1 MGFDNHNSPIDAT
14 SERALAERGLRFE
27 LLDTS
32 DTSAYDS
39 WLQAVTRG
47 FHGSVLDADGLE
59 LRRTNLVHERMSGV
73 WDAASADPATPI
85 ATASGWATELT
96 VPGGR
101 PVAAWAISSITV
113 APTHRRRT
121 IARNL
126 IESELRQAQSL
137 GVPVAILTVTEGTI
151 YTRFGF
157 APAAQI
163 ATWSFDTARARW
175 SGPTAPGRVH
185 IVPIENVRDDG
196 GHELLERLRPSLPGQ
211 VRFDGMLWNR
221 LFGIPGTPE
230 ASHIRVARYDD
241 EAGRLQGFAV
251 YRVNRAGHRDASAEL
266 DYLLAA
272 TDDAYAALWRFVLE
286 LDLVTSVTAPM
297 RPVDEPVY
305 WQVADPRAV
314 VKTAESDHL
323 WTRILDV
330 RGALEARS
338 YSSPGTIILEV
349 DDALGFASGRYVLDI
364 AADGTATVGT
374 ADIDTDAGSLEDVP
388 ALALGVAE
396 LGAIYLGGVSVSTLV
411 RAGRIRELRPG
422 SAQAA
427 DASFRSAVTPWLSI
441 WF

>member
-1 MGFDNHNSPIDAT
+1 MGFDNHSSPIDAT
-14 SERALAERGLRFE
+14 SARALAERGLRFE

-157 APAAQI
+157 APAAQLTRGGAGRRHPAASTSSRSRMF
-163 ATWSFDTARARW
+163 ATMAATNCSNGCDRAF
-175 SGPTAPGRVH
+175 
-185 IVPIENVRDDG
+185 RD
-196 GHELLERLRPSLPGQ
+196 
-211 VRFDGMLWNR
+211 RFDSTGCS
-221 LFGIPGTPE
+221 GTVCSESPARPKPATYVSRATTTRPAGCK
-230 ASHIRVARYDD
+230 AS
-241 EAGRLQGFAV
+241 
-251 YRVNRAGHRDASAEL
+251 
-266 DYLLAA
+266 
-272 TDDAYAALWRFVLE
+272 
-286 LDLVTSVTAPM
+286 P
-297 RPVDEPVY
+297 
-305 WQVADPRAV
+305 
-314 VKTAESDHL
+314 
-323 WTRILDV
+323 
-330 RGALEARS
+330 
-338 YSSPGTIILEV
+338 
-349 DDALGFASGRYVLDI
+349 
-364 AADGTATVGT
+364 
-374 ADIDTDAGSLEDVP
+374 
-388 ALALGVAE
+388 
-396 LGAIYLGGVSVSTLV
+396 ST
-411 RAGRIRELRPG
+411 G
-422 SAQAA
+422 
-427 DASFRSAVTPWLSI
+427 
-441 WF
+441 